1 MLSAARQITVLLVS
15 QPGIMH
21 NTLYSI
27 LQSFPHAFILS
38 ANGALSAY
46 DLLERQ
52 PADVVVID
60 ANLPLEEREALLGRA
75 KKQFPRARML
85 VLTTTTKNHKRLKG
99 AGADCILL
107 QNSSRKEIETA
118 VLAR

>member
-1 MLSAARQITVLLVS
+1 MLSTARKITVLLVS
-15 QPGIMH
+15 QPGIMR
-21 NTLYSI
+21 NTLFSI
-27 LQSFPHAFILS
+27 LHSFPNVLILS
-38 ANGALSAY
+38 ATGALTAY
-46 DLLERQ
+46 DLLERE

-75 KKQFPRARML
+75 KKQFPGARTL
-85 VLTTTTKNHKRLKG
+85 VLTTTTKHHWRLKG

-107 QNSSRKEIETA
+107 HNSSRKEIETA